1 MDNLAQAKVWQQEAD
16 QLLTESKLLD
26 VLKQHGQPL
35 FTGSYEYQ
43 LMANGD
49 IDLYLITKSNTQT
62 VAQKLLQKL
71 VKEGW
76 WNGYMLFDWV
86 NWHRDHFPSGFY
98 VGVKTDFEDH
108 RWKVDIW
115 VLNEFPSE
123 QAKYNQWLLSK
134 LNEENKTLI
143 LNLKAARNDND
154 WPQDSKTIYDAVL
167 KDNITTTTEFVTKYH
182 LDRKP

>member
-16 QLLTESKLLD
+16 QLLTASKLLD

-35 FTGSYEYQ
+35 FTGSYEYK

-49 IDLYLITKSNTQT
+49 IDLYLITKSDTQT
-62 VAQKLLQKL
+62 VARELLQKL
-71 VKEGW
+71 VQQGW

-98 VGVKTDFEDH
+98 VGVKTDFEEH

-115 VLNEFPSE
+115 VLHEFPSE
-123 QAKYNQWLLSK
+123 QAEYNQWLLAK
-134 LNEENKTLI
+134 LNQENRTLI
-143 LNLKAARNDND
+143 LDLKTARNDND
-154 WPQDSKTIYDAVL
+154 WPLDSKTIYDAVL
-167 KDNITTTTEFVTKYH
+167 KDEVSSIMEFESKFQ
-182 LDRKP
+182 LNLK